1 MRAATATT
9 AAASAG
15 RRNRGRSNGSGE
27 ASASSARRA
36 TVAPGRGPRRGR
48 GREAVARGQKFSRDD
63 FEMERQI
70 GEGSFG
76 VVYEGRVKTTNARGL
91 REGDAVVM
99 KRPKLTVEGAAELQ
113 EIESWMNDRVTR
125 DAKGA
130 CAEYAGSF
138 RVTRDDW
145 LASSTSDILSKEGL
159 WLVWKY
165 QGDRTLAQYLAQPD
179 YPTGLAKALLNKKDV
194 IRGNAAVE
202 LEITQKAIAQL
213 LKSLQ
218 AIHRAGL
225 VHRDVKP
232 HNLVLA
238 REPEPEFKVIDLGAC
253 ACFRTGTN
261 FTPDE
266 TIMDPKYAPPEEFLI
281 PTDDAPD
288 LKKMFGPIALAAGT
302 SAWLAHRPDRF
313 DMYSA
318 GIVLMQLAMPSLR
331 TNSGLQGFNRGLKKY
346 KYDLYR
352 WRDANKGQ
360 LSRSKTAVLDA
371 GDGAGWELAAEL
383 LRPRPYEAEDAE
395 EARERLSAEEAL
407 KHRFFEVDP
416 TELEVEV
423 RDNASDNWM
432 AETAGML
439 SDMFSLE
446 KRIERQQAN
455 IAKQSTSIQRLK
467 DDGADARDIAEEEK
481 TLEKMRVGLQGL
493 VRSMSFKEVE
503 ARTTMVTAATE
514 LKKAANNSGVQTS
527 EEYDGLISDLSS
539 SEKKPVRFGANIQK
553 RAGEA
558 ATVTRKRVDE
568 GVSSILRM
576 LGVNRNTNEQKAP
589 KEEETT
595 AAKAAV
601 ESKPEKLEQPT
612 ETKMRPKKKETQ
624 DDDPEAIRLR
634 MEAIQNEMNAV
645 IEEMAE
651 MESRLLAQQQQ
662 LETQQRNLASIIPES
677 DSSSRKARTNG
688 AKNGGANGASANGKN
703 GGANGASANGKN
715 GGANGASAN
724 GKNGGANGA
733 SANGKNGGANGAS
746 ANGKNGGANGAS
758 ANGKNGANGSAEA
771 EMRDADL
778 VDK

>member
-1 MRAATATT
+1 MRAMTLTT
-9 AAASAG
+9 TPTVAAAAG
-15 RRNRGRSNGSGE
+15 GRSAAGGRAGDSSE
-27 ASASSARRA
+27 ASSSVSTVSTTNGGRFRR
-36 TVAPGRGPRRGR
+36 RRGKVI
-48 GREAVARGQKFSRDD
+48 AHGQKFSRDD
-63 FEMERQI
+63 FAMERQI

-76 VVYEGRVKTTNARGL
+76 VVYEGRVTTNGARGL

-145 LASSTSDILSKEGL
+145 LASSTSDVLSKEGL

-395 EARERLSAEEAL
+395 DARERLSAEEAL

-416 TELEVEV
+416 TELKVEV

-455 IAKQSTSIQRLK
+455 IAKQSTTIQRLK

-539 SEKKPVRFGANIQK
+539 SEKTPVRFGANIQK

-576 LGVNRNTNEQKAP
+576 LGVNRKATEQEAS
-589 KEEETT
+589 KEDETT
-595 AAKAAV
+595 TAKAAV
-601 ESKPEKLEQPT
+601 ESKPEKKPEQPT
-612 ETKMRPKKKETQ
+612 ETTKTQPKKKESQ

-662 LETQQRNLASIIPES
+662 LETQQRNLASFIPGS

-688 AKNGGANGASANGKN
+688 AKNGGTNGTSANGKNGGKNGASANGKN
-703 GGANGASANGKN
+703 GGTNGASANGEN
-715 GGANGASAN
+715 GGANGSAE
-724 GKNGGANGA
+724 
-733 SANGKNGGANGAS
+733 
-746 ANGKNGGANGAS
+746 
-758 ANGKNGANGSAEA
+758 EA

>member
-1 MRAATATT
+1 MRASAATT

-27 ASASSARRA
+27 ASASSARRRA
-36 TVAPGRGPRRGR
+36 VAPGRGPRRGR

-703 GGANGASANGKN
+703 G
-715 GGANGASAN
+715 
-724 GKNGGANGA
+724 
-733 SANGKNGGANGAS
+733 
-746 ANGKNGGANGAS
+746 
-758 ANGKNGANGSAEA
+758 ANGSAEA